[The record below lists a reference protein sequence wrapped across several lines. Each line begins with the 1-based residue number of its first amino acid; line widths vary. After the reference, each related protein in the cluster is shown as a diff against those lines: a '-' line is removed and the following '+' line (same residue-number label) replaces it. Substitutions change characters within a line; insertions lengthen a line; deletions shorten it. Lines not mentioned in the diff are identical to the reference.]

1 MCQDMEDM
9 KNQTLKEGMN
19 EVALRMLTAD
29 KYALEEIVNI
39 SGHSL
44 ENMYI
49 LILNSTSYTLQKK
62 ELKNWFFQKLTMR
75 KPTLMQKSMYRW

>member
-1 MCQDMEDM
+1 
-9 KNQTLKEGMN
+9 
-19 EVALRMLTAD
+19 MLTAD

-62 ELKNWFFQKLTMR
+62 ELKNWFF
-75 KPTLMQKSMYRW
+75 